1 MMRLQVAVF
10 AALLAALTLVQS
22 APITSDEI
30 ETKSA
35 QGYRLLS
42 IVDGEDPVWK
52 TEDEKLQLMREEV
65 QFFDVT
71 DVYELEQKLATKE
84 KKVSM
89 GKAAFPTP
97 SKQSEVKPLL
107 NTIST
112 SNMKNYLANLTSFNN
127 RYYTS
132 STGLQASNWIL
143 NTVSDIADDRGD
155 VTVSKFSHRFQQFS
169 IVAKIPGSEAST
181 PVTILGSHMDSINLN
196 SPSSGRAPGADDD
209 GTGSV
214 NLIEAFRALIAADF
228 KPSTPVEFHWY
239 AAEEVGLL
247 GSQDIADSYADDNID
262 VLAFMELDMSGYFK
276 PGTKEVMAIQADY
289 IDDDLNDF
297 LGEIIDTYASIPW
310 TMDIAC
316 GYACSDHASWY
327 KAGYPSTFP
336 YEAVTGNDNPRI
348 HSSSD
353 TTSVTGFS
361 WTHSLEFAKVA
372 VAFVY
377 ELAA

>member
-1 MMRLQVAVF
+1 MRLQVVVF
-10 AALLAALTLVQS
+10 AALLASLALVQS

-42 IVDGEDPVWK
+42 IVDGEYPVWK

-84 KKVSM
+84 KVSV

-143 NTVSDIADDRGD
+143 NTISDIAADRRD
-155 VTVSKFSHRFQQFS
+155 ITVSKFSHRFQQFS

-276 PGTKEVMAIQADY
+276 PGTKEVMALQADY

-336 YEAVTGNDNPRI
+336 YEAVTGNDNPQI

-353 TTSVTGFS
+353 TISVTGFS

>member
-1 MMRLQVAVF
+1 MRLQVAVF
-10 AALLAALTLVQS
+10 AALLAALALVQS

-30 ETKSA
+30 EAKSA

-52 TEDEKLQLMREEV
+52 TEGEKLQLMREEV

-71 DVYELEQKLATKE
+71 NVYDLEQRLATKE
-84 KKVSM
+84 KVSV

-97 SKQSEVKPLL
+97 SKQSEVEPLL

-143 NTVSDIADDRGD
+143 NTVSDIAADRHD

-181 PVTILGSHMDSINLN
+181 PVTILGSHMDSINLS

-276 PGTKEVMAIQADY
+276 PGTKEVMALQADY

>member
-1 MMRLQVAVF
+1 MRLQVAVF
-10 AALLAALTLVQS
+10 AALLAALALVQS
-22 APITSDEI
+22 VPITSDEI
-30 ETKSA
+30 EAKSA

-71 DVYELEQKLATKE
+71 NVYDLEQRLATKE
-84 KKVSM
+84 KVAV

-112 SNMKNYLANLTSFNN
+112 SNMKNYLTNLTSFNN

-143 NTVSDIADDRGD
+143 NTVSDFPRLPPIATTLPCRSFHIG
-155 VTVSKFSHRFQQFS
+155 SSNLALLLRS
-169 IVAKIPGSEAST
+169 PGSKAST
-181 PVTILGSHMDSINLN
+181 PVTILGSHMDSINLS

-214 NLIEAFRALIAADF
+214 NLIEALRALIAADF
-228 KPSTPVEFHWY
+228 KPSTP
-239 AAEEVGLL
+239 EVGLL

-276 PGTKEVMAIQADY
+276 PGTKEVMALQADY

-372 VAFVY
+372 VAFIY

>member
-1 MMRLQVAVF
+1 MRLQVAVF
-10 AALLAALTLVQS
+10 AALLAALALVQS

-30 ETKSA
+30 EAKSA

-52 TEDEKLQLMREEV
+52 TEGEKLQLMREDV

-71 DVYELEQKLATKE
+71 NVHDLEQRLATKE
-84 KKVSM
+84 KVSV

-97 SKQSEVKPLL
+97 SKQSEVEPLL

-143 NTVSDIADDRGD
+143 NTVSDIAADRHD

-169 IVAKIPGSEAST
+169 IVAKIPDSKAST
-181 PVTILGSHMDSINLN
+181 LVTILGSHMDSINLS

-276 PGTKEVMAIQADY
+276 PGTKEVMALQADY

-327 KAGYPSTFP
+327 KVGYPSTFP